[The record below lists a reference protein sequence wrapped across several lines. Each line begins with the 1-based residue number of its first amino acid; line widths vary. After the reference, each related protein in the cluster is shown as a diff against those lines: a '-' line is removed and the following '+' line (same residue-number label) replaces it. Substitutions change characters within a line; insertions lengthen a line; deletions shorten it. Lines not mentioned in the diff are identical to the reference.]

1 MQWVFLRMY
10 RVTLTYL
17 TWGKRKII
25 DSKVTF
31 CNGYVSSQECNF
43 LSIQHVFAQILQ
55 HHCNMH
61 RISLDQSV
69 CFFQPGAPSAMP
81 KTTAWVTITSLGCSF
96 SICSFQFPHTEVRW
110 GCNACTLCSWNDK
123 FQWLLCVLTPQDIM
137 VSMGVSWNHTSN
149 ALFPGQKP

>member
-1 MQWVFLRMY
+1 MATGRLKYWSLPGKLGSMMMGSLGWRIGMY
-10 RVTLTYL
+10 RVTLQGTNVSDL
-17 TWGKRKII
+17 GERKIM

-69 CFFQPGAPSAMP
+69 CFFHPGAPSAMP
-81 KTTAWVTITSLGCSF
+81 KTTAWATITSRGCSF
-96 SICSFQFPHTEVRW
+96 SICSFLFPH
-110 GCNACTLCSWNDK
+110 S
-123 FQWLLCVLTPQDIM
+123 
-137 VSMGVSWNHTSN
+137 
-149 ALFPGQKP
+149 QKAKAMPTNIKRYS